1 MADGVLVASD
11 TRGTWAWVGV
21 RIDAAADLTETR
33 EYADLPEHERLVK
46 AVAADTAWLAG
57 QWDTGYGARV
67 ELRYL
72 SDPVQHRLACAVLG
86 RVHGGEP
93 GAVTSAALGVRARIA
108 GLPRHVHAVESDDP
122 GEVGRWLVPFQP
134 HPHGLADIAKR
145 IRAPVPN
152 RPDAG
157 VPCNLPGGPATGPPP
172 SG

>member
-11 TRGTWAWVGV
+11 TRGSWAWVGV

-72 SDPVQHRLACAVLG
+72 SDPVQHRLSCAVL
-86 RVHGGEP
+86 P
-93 GAVTSAALGVRARIA
+93 TITI
-108 GLPRHVHAVESDDP
+108 RHVPS
-122 GEVGRWLVPFQP
+122 
-134 HPHGLADIAKR
+134 
-145 IRAPVPN
+145 IR
-152 RPDAG
+152 
-157 VPCNLPGGPATGPPP
+157 P
-172 SG
+172 S